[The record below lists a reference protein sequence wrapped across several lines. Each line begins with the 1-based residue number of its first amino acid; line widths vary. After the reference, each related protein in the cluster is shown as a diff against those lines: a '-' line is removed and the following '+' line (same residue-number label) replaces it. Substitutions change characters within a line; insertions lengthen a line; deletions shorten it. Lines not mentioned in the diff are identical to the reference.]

1 MLDDKTK
8 NQIKKLHSQW
18 QQQANKSKAL
28 NKKFITVSGEEV
40 NYHPQRG
47 GLNLVPLEG
56 GLN

>member
-28 NKKFITVSGEEV
+28 NKNSSPSQARKLIRCTL
-40 NYHPQRG
+40 PWI
-47 GLNLVPLEG
+47 
-56 GLN
+56 